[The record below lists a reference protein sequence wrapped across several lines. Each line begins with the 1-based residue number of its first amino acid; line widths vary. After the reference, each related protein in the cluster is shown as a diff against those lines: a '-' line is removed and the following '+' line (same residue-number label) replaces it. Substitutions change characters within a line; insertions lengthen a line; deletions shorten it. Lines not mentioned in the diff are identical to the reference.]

1 MSVYLGYNEVTKQYL
16 KSLTGGSGSSS
27 GGSGSS
33 GLSASGFT
41 MSGDIDMG
49 GNEVI
54 GLDDPSSDSSAAS
67 KKYVDDEIAKV
78 PTGGGLDQATADNRY
93 LQRTD
98 ASSTYETQSDA
109 SNTYLSKA
117 SAAVTYLRNS
127 VFNNTMRTY
136 MSSPDID
143 TNFLRKTDAASTYV
157 PIDASYTKVESDNKY
172 SLKGSGGGGGGGLS
186 ASGFTMTGDIDM
198 GNNKILKLADP
209 ITSKSAANKEYVDNN
224 FLSKHGGLILGDI
237 AMSGQSITNLNPT
250 PQNNNDA
257 VTKAYVDNQIKLSG
271 GLSLTGI
278 TMQGDINMNGNE
290 ISGLADPIN
299 DDMAAS
305 KGFVESNF
313 LDLAGGT
320 MVGNVDMGGYE
331 ITNMLRTPTTDLSAV
346 TKKWVSD
353 EFPTK
358 QEVLGGFTLT
368 GALDLSGNEI
378 YGLPDVPTTD
388 NSATSKKYV
397 DSKFVSGGGLS
408 SSGFTMQGDINMN
421 GYEVI
426 GVTSVP
432 SFNNSLVNK
441 KYVDDEVSA
450 VSGGIT
456 QAQGDARYVRK
467 TKITLGEWTDMFD
480 SVNFVDYNWSRQV
493 RKSVLTSESN
503 IEIRV
508 ASFITDMSI
517 SQLLKHK
524 LVIGIRYVDSSS
536 TIAKHLVTIPL
547 TGKSFSKLSHGSSGT
562 DYMYSFHIH
571 NEEYIGNDT
580 DAKNSYLWQVGAKFE
595 ATKSHVLLD
604 TDAYVSFALNE
615 AGQYG

>member
-1 MSVYLGYNEVTKQYL
+1 MSVYLGYDEVTKQYL
-16 KSLTGGSGSSS
+16 RSLDGLGGRGTFTSGSG
-27 GGSGSS
+27 
-33 GLSASGFT
+33 ANINGFT
-41 MSGDIDMG
+41 MSGDINMS

-54 GLDDPSSDSSAAS
+54 GLDDPSGDSSATS

-78 PTGGGLDQATADNRY
+78 SAGGLDQATADSRY
-93 LQRTD
+93 LQKTD

-109 SNTYLSKA
+109 SNTYLSK
-117 SAAVTYLRNS
+117 
-127 VFNNTMRTY
+127 
-136 MSSPDID
+136 
-143 TNFLRKTDAASTYV
+143 TDASSDCAPV
-157 PIDASYTKVESDNKY
+157 GASYLKAESDNKY
-172 SLKGSGGGGGGGLS
+172 SLKGSGGGGGGLS
-186 ASGFTMTGDIDM
+186 TSGFSMTGDIDM
-198 GNNKILKLADP
+198 GSNKILKLADP
-209 ITSKSAANKEYVDNN
+209 ITPKSATNKEYVDNN
-224 FLSKHGGLILGDI
+224 FLSKHGGLILGNI
-237 AMSGQSITNLNPT
+237 VMSGQSITNLNPT
-250 PQNNNDA
+250 PQNSNDA
-257 VTKAYVDNQIKLSG
+257 VTKSYVDNSISLAG
-271 GLSLTGI
+271 GLSITGI
-278 TMQGDINMNGNE
+278 TMQGDIDMNGNE
-290 ISGLADPIN
+290 ISGLVDPIN

-313 LDLAGGT
+313 LDLAGGA
-320 MVGNVDMGGYE
+320 MVGDIDMGGYE

-368 GALDLSGNEI
+368 GALNLSGNEI
-378 YGLPDVPTTD
+378 YGLPDTPTTD
-388 NSATSKKYV
+388 NSAASKKYV
-397 DSKFVSGGGLS
+397 DSKVTGGSGGGLS
-408 SSGFTMQGDINMN
+408 DSGFTMKGDIDMG

-441 KYVDDEVSA
+441 KYVDDEVLA
-450 VSGGIT
+450 VSGGISQV
-456 QAQGDARYVRK
+456 QADARYVRR

-493 RKSVLTSESN
+493 RRSVLTSESN

-524 LVIGIRYVDSSS
+524 LIIGIRYVDSSS

-547 TGKSFSKLSHGSSGT
+547 SGKSFSKLSHGSSGT

-571 NEEYIGNDT
+571 DEEYIGNDS
-580 DAKNSYLWQVGAKFE
+580 DAKGSYLWQVGAKFE

>member
-1 MSVYLGYNEVTKQYL
+1 MSVYLGYDDITKQYL
-16 KSLTGGSGSSS
+16 RSLTGGGTSASSGSDVNIN
-27 GGSGSS
+27 
-33 GLSASGFT
+33 GFT
-41 MSGDIDMG
+41 MSGDINMRG
-49 GNEVI
+49 HEVI
-54 GLDDPSSDSSAAS
+54 GLDDSPSSDGSAAN
-67 KKYVDDEIAKV
+67 KKYVDDEVAKI
-78 PTGGGLDQATADNRY
+78 TTSGGLDQATADNRY
-93 LQRTD
+93 LQKTD
-98 ASSTYETQSDA
+98 ASSTYETQTDA
-109 SNTYLSKA
+109 CNTYLSKA

-127 VFNNTMRTY
+127 VFTNTMRTY
-136 MSSPDID
+136 MSSPDIV
-143 TNFLRKTDAASTYV
+143 TNFLRKTDAANTYA
-157 PIDASYTKVESDNKY
+157 PIGAAYAKAESDTRY
-172 SLKGSGGGGGGGLS
+172 ARKGSGGGGGGLS

-198 GNNKILKLADP
+198 DGHN
-209 ITSKSAANKEYVDNN
+209 
-224 FLSKHGGLILGDI
+224 
-237 AMSGQSITNLNPT
+237 
-250 PQNNNDA
+250 
-257 VTKAYVDNQIKLSG
+257 VT
-271 GLSLTGI
+271 GLS
-278 TMQGDINMNGNE
+278 
-290 ISGLADPIN
+290 DPTS
-299 DDMAAS
+299 DDMVAS
-305 KGFVESNF
+305 KGYVDGNF

-320 MVGNVDMGGYE
+320 MVGDVDMGGYE
-331 ITNMLRTPTTDLSAV
+331 IKNMLRTPTTDLSAV
-346 TKKWVSD
+346 TKKWVTD

-368 GALDLSGNEI
+368 GALNLSGNEI
-378 YGLPDVPTTD
+378 YGLPDTPTTD
-388 NSATSKKYV
+388 NSAASKKYV
-397 DSKFVSGGGLS
+397 DSKVTGGTTGGLS
-408 SSGFTMQGDINMN
+408 DSGFTMKGDINMG

-441 KYVDDEVSA
+441 KYVDDEVLA
-450 VSGGIT
+450 VSGGISQV
-456 QAQGDARYVRK
+456 QADARYVRK

-524 LVIGIRYVDSSS
+524 LIIGIRYVDSSS

-547 TGKSFSKLSHGSSGT
+547 TGKSFSKLSYGSSGT

-571 NEEYIGNDT
+571 DEEYIGNDA

-595 ATKSHVLLD
+595 ATKSHTLLD

>member
-16 KSLTGGSGSSS
+16 KSLGGGESDKS
-27 GGSGSS
+27 GGSGGGGSG

-41 MSGDIDMG
+41 MTGDIDMG

-54 GLDDPSSDSSAAS
+54 GLDNPSSDSSAAS

-78 PTGGGLDQATADNRY
+78 PTGGGLDQASADNRY
-93 LQRTD
+93 LQKTD

-143 TNFLRKTDAASTYV
+143 TNFLRKTDAASTYAA
-157 PIDASYTKVESDNKY
+157 IGASYTKVESDNKY
-172 SLKGSGGGGGGGLS
+172 SLKGSGGGSGGLS
-186 ASGFTMTGDIDM
+186 ASGFMTGDIDM
-198 GNNKILKLADP
+198 GDNKILKLADP
-209 ITSKSAANKEYVDNN
+209 ITSKSATNKEYVDNN
-224 FLSKHGGLILGDI
+224 FLSKHGGLILGNI

-257 VTKAYVDNQIKLSG
+257 VTKAYVDNQIKFSG

-278 TMQGDINMNGNE
+278 TMQGDIDMNGNE

-320 MVGNVDMGGYE
+320 MVGDISMGGYE
-331 ITNMLRTPTTDLSAV
+331 ITNMLRTPTTDFSAV

-368 GALDLSGNEI
+368 GALDLSGNEV

-397 DSKFVSGGGLS
+397 DSKFVSGGGVS
-408 SSGFTMQGDINMN
+408 STGFTMSGDINMN

-456 QAQGDARYVRK
+456 QANADARYVRK
-467 TKITLGEWTDMFD
+467 TKLTLGEWMDEFKD
-480 SVNFVDYNWSRQV
+480 INFIDYHWSKHV
-493 RKSVLTSESN
+493 RESTLTTESN

-508 ASFITDMSI
+508 ASFDTDMSI

-524 LVIGIRYVDSSS
+524 LIIGIRYVSPSS
-536 TIAKHLVTIPL
+536 TIAKQLFTIPL
-547 TGKSFSKLSHGSSGT
+547 SGKSFSKLSYGDGS
-562 DYMYSFHIH
+562 DHMYSFHVD
-571 NEEYIGNDT
+571 EEWWVGNDS
-580 DAKNSYLWQVGAKFE
+580 DAMNSYLWQVGAKFE
-595 ATKSHVLLD
+595 TTKSHVLLSTKAD
-604 TDAYVSFALNE
+604 ISFAVNE

>member
-16 KSLTGGSGSSS
+16 RSLAGGSSS
-27 GGSGSS
+27 SLSGGSTGG

-41 MSGDIDMG
+41 MSGDINMG

-78 PTGGGLDQATADNRY
+78 PTGGGLDQAAADNRY
-93 LQRTD
+93 LRKTD

-127 VFNNTMRTY
+127 VFNNTMRMY
-136 MSSPDID
+136 MNSPDID
-143 TNFLRKTDAASTYV
+143 TNFLRKTDAANTYAA
-157 PIDASYTKVESDNKY
+157 IGASYTKVESDNKY
-172 SLKGSGGGGGGGLS
+172 SLKGSGGGSGGLS
-186 ASGFTMTGDIDM
+186 ASGFSMTGDIDM
-198 GNNKILKLADP
+198 GDNKILKLADP
-209 ITSKSAANKEYVDNN
+209 ITSKSATNKEYVDNN
-224 FLSKHGGLILGDI
+224 FLSKHRGLILGDI

-257 VTKAYVDNQIKLSG
+257 VTKGYVDNQIKLSG

-278 TMQGDINMNGNE
+278 TMQGDIDMNGNE

-313 LDLAGGT
+313 LDLAGGA

-368 GALDLSGNEI
+368 GALDLSGNEV

-397 DSKFVSGGGLS
+397 DAKFVSGGGLS
-408 SSGFTMQGDINMN
+408 SSGFTMSGDINMN

-456 QAQGDARYVRK
+456 QVDADARYVRK
-467 TKITLGEWTDMFD
+467 TKLTLGEWMDEFGD
-480 SVNFVDYNWSRQV
+480 VNFVDYHWSKHV
-493 RKSVLTSESN
+493 RESTLTTESN

-508 ASFITDMSI
+508 GSFDTDMSI

-524 LVIGIRYVDSSS
+524 LIIGIRYVGPSS
-536 TIAKHLVTIPL
+536 TITKHLFTIPL
-547 TGKSFSKLSHGSSGT
+547 SGKSWAKLSYGDGT
-562 DYMYSFHIH
+562 DYLYSFHVH
-571 NEEYIGNDT
+571 EEWWVGNDD

-595 ATKSHVLLD
+595 TTKSHVLRS
-604 TDAYVSFALNE
+604 TKAYISFALNE
-615 AGQYG
+615 AGQFG

>member
-16 KSLTGGSGSSS
+16 KSLTGSSSEGSGGGGELSS
-27 GGSGSS
+27 
-33 GLSASGFT
+33 SGFT
-41 MSGDIDMG
+41 MTGDINMS

-78 PTGGGLDQATADNRY
+78 PTGGGLDQAAADNRY
-93 LQRTD
+93 LQKTD
-98 ASSTYETQSDA
+98 ASSTYETRSDA

-117 SAAVTYLRNS
+117 SASVTYLRDS

-143 TNFLRKTDAASTYV
+143 TNFLRKTDAASTYAA
-157 PIDASYTKVESDNKY
+157 IGDSYTKVESDNKY
-172 SLKGSGGGGGGGLS
+172 SLKGSGGGSGGGGLS

-198 GNNKILKLADP
+198 GDNKILKLADP
-209 ITSKSAANKEYVDNN
+209 VTSKSATNKEYVDNN

-250 PQNNNDA
+250 PQNFNDA
-257 VTKAYVDNQIKLSG
+257 VTKKYVDDSISLAG
-271 GLSLTGI
+271 GLSITGI
-278 TMQGDINMNGNE
+278 TMAGDIDM
-290 ISGLADPIN
+290 SGHNITGLSDPTN

-305 KGFVESNF
+305 KGYVDGNF
-313 LDLAGGT
+313 LDIAGGA
-320 MVGNVDMGGYE
+320 MVGDIDMGGYE

-346 TKKWVSD
+346 TKKWVTD

-368 GALDLSGNEI
+368 GALNLSGNEI

-441 KYVDDEVSA
+441 KYVDDEVQA

-456 QAQGDARYVRK
+456 QADADARYVRK

-547 TGKSFSKLSHGSSGT
+547 TGKSFSKLSYGSSRT

-595 ATKSHVLLD
+595 ATKSHTLLD